1 MLPRLIDHLIW
12 ADDRVA
18 DSLATLSVPDPA
30 LLKIYSHVLGAEAI
44 WIARITG
51 IPSEIAV
58 FPEFDLPTCREVAA
72 RNHVSLKAIP
82 LTEAGRARTLTYTN
96 QRGETYTNS
105 VDEILH
111 HVCMHG
117 MHHRGQVIRGVRQGG
132 GTPIGTDFITF
143 VREH

>member
-1 MLPRLIDHLIW
+1 MLSRLIDHLIW
-12 ADDRVA
+12 ADTRVA
-18 DSLATLSVPDPA
+18 DSLATLPAPDPA

-51 IPSEIAV
+51 IPSDIPV
-58 FPEFDLPTCREVAA
+58 FPEFDLATCREVAA
-72 RNHVSLKAIP
+72 SIHASLKSIP
-82 LTEAGRARTLTYTN
+82 LDEAGRARSLTYTN
-96 QRGETYTNS
+96 LRGETWTNT

-117 MHHRGQVIRGVRQGG
+117 MHHRGQVIRGVRLGEG
-132 GTPIGTDFITF
+132 LPIGTDFITF